1 MKKLF
6 IPLVILILFTICI
19 FNFDIVFSAVDDNF
33 PFPSCISGQCYCET
47 TEFPYLDKDRGL
59 CIGENDVSLK
69 EERNINN
76 IKSMSLELANI
87 RNDYV
92 SYFMFLSEGLRNI
105 LITKLS
111 SYYDVTFSVSTST
124 VKSSIPRAQRDT
136 FFRDKYVPHLG
147 LTKAVDILGKYNS
160 LGGAIQNLIIL
171 ANTTDLYIQSS
182 AIVTDMGDASASLRS
197 AITILNDYID
207 TVDSDL
213 VVLGSVVSG
222 FDVNNFYSFKNFSDS
237 YGEYEASFKASFDL
251 YLGSK
256 DAIIDIAMQAIKKVE
271 AAYNE
276 NSSITASP
284 AIIYNDG
291 SVSVVTV
298 TVKNSLNNPIVGRLV
313 TLNSSK
319 NVNINP
325 ISAVTD
331 SNGVALFNVSY
342 DNLGFISL
350 NAEIEG
356 EELVI
361 SGSYLIEVIENPAI
375 KGCTNSGGTWDGTT
389 CKCLDGFVWDD
400 VKLQCVES
408 GITEEICVAGGGT
421 WDGKICKCETGFVWD
436 DVKLQC
442 VESGITEEICVAGGG
457 TWDDKTLTC
466 KCETGFVWNDIQLK
480 CILFIT
486 TPDITPKE
494 ACERDKGKWDEEQS
508 TCICLVGFYWDDIKL
523 QCLKC
528 VIDGTICV
536 AGGGKWDDKT
546 LTCTCVLG
554 YWDCATSKCVNK

>member
-6 IPLVILILFTICI
+6 IPLAIIILLTICI

-33 PFPSCISGQCYCET
+33 PVPSCTTGQCYCET
-47 TEFPYLDKDRGL
+47 TQYPYLDKDRGL

-76 IKSMSLELANI
+76 IKSMSLELASI

-111 SYYDVTFSVSTST
+111 SYYDVTFGVSTST

-160 LGGAIQNLIIL
+160 LGSAIQNLIIL

-182 AIVTDMGDASASLRS
+182 AMATDMGDASASLRS

-271 AAYNE
+271 AAYNK
-276 NSSITASP
+276 NSSITSSP
-284 AIIYNDG
+284 STIYNDG
-291 SVSVVTV
+291 SVSKVTV
-298 TVKNSLNNPIVGRLV
+298 TVKDSLNNPIVGKSVSL
-313 TLNSSK
+313 SASK
-319 NVNINP
+319 AIYISPLSIN
-325 ISAVTD
+325 TD
-331 SNGVALFNVSY
+331 DNGIAIFNVHSY
-342 DNLGFISL
+342 DVGSISID
-350 NAEIEG
+350 AQIEG

-375 KGCTNSGGTWDGTT
+375 KGCQNSGGVWDIENKT
-389 CKCLDGFVWDD
+389 CTCPKDFVWDE
-400 VKLQCVES
+400 KILQCVES
-408 GITEEICVAGGGT
+408 GITKEIC
-421 WDGKICKCETGFVWD
+421 
-436 DVKLQC
+436 L
-442 VESGITEEICVAGGG
+442 AGGG
-457 TWDDKTLTC
+457 TWDDETLTC

-480 CILFIT
+480 CILSIT

-494 ACERDKGKWDEEQS
+494 ACERDKGTWDEEQG

-523 QCLKC
+523 QCSECK
-528 VIDGTICV
+528 IDGAICI

-554 YWDCATSKCVNK
+554 YWDCATSKCVNR